1 MKKNTVYFE
10 KTGSANMEETIKTA
24 YERAVELGIKDI
36 VVASNHGKT
45 ALKAAQVFD
54 PAKFN
59 VVAVTISES
68 YKSEGW
74 VMTKEEREKL
84 LAKKIKVF
92 TGTHAFGDDVGS
104 AFTEKFGGKTFNEIV
119 AQTLYRFSQGMK
131 VCAEIILMAADAG
144 LIPVD
149 KEVIA
154 IAGTGS
160 GADTAIV
167 AKSAYPRKF
176 LDFKI
181 LEIIA
186 KPREG

>member
-1 MKKNTVYFE
+1 VKKNTVYFE
-10 KTGSANMEETIKTA
+10 KRGSANMEETIKTA
-24 YERAVELGIKDI
+24 YERALELGIKDI
-36 VVASNHGKT
+36 VVASTHGKT
-45 ALKAAQVFD
+45 AFKAAQVFD
-54 PAKFN
+54 PEKFN
-59 VVAVTISES
+59 LIAVTISES
-68 YKSEGW
+68 YKSEGY
-74 VMTKEEREKL
+74 VMTREEREKL

-92 TGTHAFGDDVGS
+92 TGTHALGDDVGS
-104 AFTEKFGGKTFNEIV
+104 AFTEKSGGKTFNEIV

-131 VCAEIILMAADAG
+131 VCAEIILMATDAG

>member
-1 MKKNTVYFE
+1 MKKNIAYFE
-10 KTGSANMEETIKTA
+10 KTGSANMDETVKLA
-24 YERAVELGIKDI
+24 FERAMELGVKDI
-36 VVASNHGKT
+36 VVATNHGKT
-45 ALKAAQVFD
+45 ALKVAQVFD
-54 PAKFN
+54 PSKFN
-59 VVAVTISES
+59 VVAVTISASFE
-68 YKSEGW
+68 SEGW
-74 VMTKEEREKL
+74 VMTIEEREKL

-104 AFTEKFGGKTFNEIV
+104 AFSEKFGGRTFNEVV

-131 VCAEIILMAADAG
+131 VSSEIILMAADAG

-154 IAGTGS
+154 IAGTES

-181 LEIIA
+181 LEIVA

>member
-1 MKKNTVYFE
+1 MNKNTVYFE
-10 KTGSANMEETIKTA
+10 KTGSANTEETIKAA
-24 YERAVELGIKDI
+24 YERAAELGIKDI
-36 VVASNHGKT
+36 VIASIHGKT
-45 ALKAAQVFD
+45 PLKAIQAFD

-59 VVAVTISES
+59 VVAVVLSES
-68 YKSEGW
+68 SKIKGLAIS
-74 VMTKEEREKL
+74 KEEKEKL
-84 LAKKIKVF
+84 LANKIKVF
-92 TGTHAFGDDVGS
+92 MGTHAFGEDLGS
-104 AFTEKFGGKTFNEIV
+104 AFTEKFGGRTFNQII

-131 VCAEIILMAADAG
+131 VSVEIILMAADAG
-144 LIPVD
+144 LIPAD

-154 IAGTGS
+154 IAGTNS

-167 AKSAYPRKF
+167 AKSTYPRKF